1 MPVVEKEGIT
11 WKTFKYTLKRPMWW
25 ICVTCYMSVTDHRF
39 ARLHKTDAFHSFLV
53 QAHYWTGYMALWLRS
68 ADYSIELVNI
78 LPTFIDLLRAL
89 SSWLGTTLAGC
100 LSLRGLWTFQ
110 ASFVFF
116 AIIVLAVW
124 EVPDILKFVAFYFG
138 GFSGMASPILYSWVN
153 STLAEN
159 YGERGLIISSMM
171 TFGFCTQIW
180 IPLFTFPTVQ
190 APRFPNGY
198 PVSSSHQEH
207 SLAPTQHPR
216 THPLT

>member
-1 MPVVEKEGIT
+1 
-11 WKTFKYTLKRPMWW
+11 
-25 ICVTCYMSVTDHRF
+25 
-39 ARLHKTDAFHSFLV
+39 
-53 QAHYWTGYMALWLRS
+53 MALWLRS
-68 ADYSIELVNI
+68 TGYSIELVNI

-110 ASFVFF
+110 ASLVFF

-124 EVPDILKFVAFYFG
+124 DVPDILKFLAFYLG

-153 STLAEN
+153 RTLADN

-180 IPLFTFPTVQ
+180 VPLFTFPTVQ

-198 PVSSSHQEH
+198 PAAVVFEFAMWAILMGGTLYMKRWKAKHADLEPTLSTEDADEASSTELESQTVRVDTDK
-207 SLAPTQHPR
+207 SDGKAGVTGPV
-216 THPLT
+216 